1 MYTPVGISTPEVTAV
16 ADDIQRALTNELTA
30 QGFEVEIQDTKRL
43 GADRYVVYLLRGCRA
58 KGYFGRIEIEAL
70 QRAAAGVEKDFA

>member
-1 MYTPVGISTPEVTAV
+1 M
-16 ADDIQRALTNELTA
+16 ADDIQRALTEELTA
-30 QGFEVEIQDTKRL
+30 KGFEVEIQDTKRL

-58 KGYFGRIEIEAL
+58 KGYFGPIKIEAL

>member
-1 MYTPVGISTPEVTAV
+1 M
-16 ADDIQRALTNELTA
+16 ADDGQRALTKELTA
-30 QGFEVEIQDTKRL
+30 QDFEVEIQDTKRL
-43 GADRYVVYLLRGCRA
+43 GADRYVVCLLRGCRA

>member
-1 MYTPVGISTPEVTAV
+1 M
-16 ADDIQRALTNELTA
+16 ADDVQRALTEELTA
-30 QGFEVEIQDTKRL
+30 QGFGVEIRDTKRL